1 MTNFDLEAALT
12 EIGGW
17 MLELGDNLEDTIKY
31 SVLEGVRDLILDNC
45 YEDYTE

>member
-1 MTNFDLEAALT
+1 MTNFDLEAALA

-31 SVLEGVRDLILDNC
+31 SVLESIRDLILDNC
-45 YEDYTE
+45 YEE